1 MTDLT
6 ADAISKADLCTLF
19 GALEIAL
26 KEVHTASREDRTA
39 CLALATQIND
49 EINRRA

>member
-1 MTDLT
+1 MTNLT
-6 ADAISKADLCTLF
+6 TDSIRKADIYTLF
-19 GALEIAL
+19 GALETAL
-26 KEVHTASREDRTA
+26 KEVHTAGPKERTA